1 MISIDNPTKRQTLT
15 EWVKNRTNGA
25 IDLAQHMQYQLPEEA
40 TVAEGTAYWAKEGN
54 GLITYQCNVMGTG
67 AYESFF
73 IQFGVQSANRPVYND
88 SQVVVYPNPTTGIL
102 NVSKDMQDVEIY
114 DVIGRKIYTCAV
126 VENCID
132 LSELHVGQYFLIA
145 TVEGQRV
152 STKLMIKK

>member
-1 MISIDNPTKRQTLT
+1 M
-15 EWVKNRTNGA
+15 KNV
-25 IDLAQHMQYQLPEEA
+25 EEILS
-40 TVAEGTAYWAKEGN
+40 N
-54 GLITYQCNVMGTG
+54 N
-67 AYESFF
+67 
-73 IQFGVQSANRPVYND
+73 YNI
-88 SQVVVYPNPTTGIL
+88 YPNPTTGIL